1 MKLGKL
7 SLVAVMA
14 LGTSAFAVD
23 NIKVNG
29 EAKLWYQ
36 TSEYS
41 GPAAVAGGTNTQD
54 FFDKTT
60 NSMAEAKLSVGGSAD
75 LAQNISLNVKMT
87 AISTLGLENNL
98 VGAIPAAKYNND
110 GTSAA
115 NQLNDQSWMEV
126 ANIKY
131 ATKEFDVAAGRMA
144 LNTPLCFSEN
154 WNVVD
159 NTFEAAV
166 AHAYVGDTILAAA
179 WVGKHNGVGLLQTS
193 GSAATHGG
201 RGSTVA
207 YGGDFHTFGTNGA
220 YAAAAINKS
229 VPNTTLQAWY
239 YNVPNIA
246 DAYWLQA
253 DTKVAGMVDLGIQ
266 YAGMSPKL
274 SAGTV
279 SAAVDA
285 AGTTTPSGGAIAA
298 ANADTSKR
306 NSDVIAVKAAVDV
319 AGVNLYAAYSK
330 VSTGTLGFANVATGD
345 KTSLYTGLGSIYMDG
360 EIVAAPD
367 TKAWKVG
374 ASTKMVP
381 GVTLSTSYCSAKVG
395 NNDGAAGPVQ
405 GAASVDTDFN
415 AWDLVAATKVGPVD
429 LTAIYTQFSKDVKT
443 DPVTPTASNSDK
455 DTDTFRLIASLKF

>member
-41 GPAAVAGGTNTQD
+41 GQGAGATTSQD
-54 FFDKTT
+54 FFDKTA
-60 NSMAEAKLSVGGSAD
+60 NSSALVKLSVGGSAD
-75 LAQNISLNVKMT
+75 LVQNLSLNVKMT
-87 AISTLGLENNL
+87 GISTLGLENNL
-98 VGAIPAAKYNND
+98 VGATPAAKFNNN
-110 GTSAA
+110 GVSAGA
-115 NQLNDQSWMEV
+115 NALNDQSWMEV

-131 ATKEFDVAAGRMA
+131 ATKEFDVAMGRMA
-144 LNTPLCFSEN
+144 LSTPLCFTEN

-179 WVGKHNGVGLLQTS
+179 WVGKHNGVGVLQPTS
-193 GSAATHGG
+193 G
-201 RGSTVA
+201 RGTTVA
-207 YGGDFHTFGTNGA
+207 YSGDFHNFGVSGA

-239 YNVPNIA
+239 YNVPDIA

-253 DTKVAGMVDLGIQ
+253 DTKVAGMVDLGVQ
-266 YAGMSPKL
+266 FAGMNTD
-274 SAGTV
+274 SATSTLG
-279 SAAVDA
+279 SAA
-285 AGTTTPSGGAIAA
+285 
-298 ANADTSKR
+298 TSHR
-306 NSDVIAVKAAVDV
+306 DSTVVAVKGAVDV

-381 GVTLSTSYCSAKVG
+381 GVTLSTSYCAAEVG
-395 NNDGAAGPVQ
+395 NNEGTAGAVQ
-405 GAASVDTDFN
+405 GAASINTDFK
-415 AWDLVAATKVGPVD
+415 AWDVVAATKVGPVD
-429 LTAIYTQFSKDVKT
+429 LTAIYTQFDKDVKAT
-443 DPVTPTASNSDK
+443 DTSDK
-455 DTDTFRLIASLKF
+455 TTDTIRVIASLKF

>member
-41 GPAAVAGGTNTQD
+41 GQGAGATTSQD
-54 FFDKTT
+54 FFDKTA
-60 NSMAEAKLSVGGSAD
+60 NSSALAKLSVGGSAD
-75 LAQNISLNVKMT
+75 LVQNISLNVKMT

-98 VGAIPAAKYNND
+98 VGATPAAKFGND
-110 GTSAA
+110 GANHQNPGVDMTS
-115 NQLNDQSWMEV
+115 LNDQSWMEV

-179 WVGKHNGVGLLQTS
+179 WVGKHNGVGLLQP
-193 GSAATHGG
+193 AAG
-201 RGSTVA
+201 RGTTVA
-207 YGGDFHTFGTNGA
+207 YSGEFHNFGVSGA

-239 YNVPNIA
+239 YNVPDIA

-253 DTKVAGMVDLGIQ
+253 DTKVAGMVDLGVQ
-266 YAGMSPKL
+266 FAGMNTD
-274 SAGTV
+274 SATSTLG
-279 SAAVDA
+279 
-285 AGTTTPSGGAIAA
+285 AA
-298 ANADTSKR
+298 ATSHR
-306 NSDVIAVKAAVDV
+306 DSTVVAVKGAVDV

-381 GVTLSTSYCSAKVG
+381 GVTLSTSYCAAEVG
-395 NNDGAAGPVQ
+395 NNEGTAGAVQ
-405 GAASVDTDFN
+405 GALASVNTDFK
-415 AWDLVAATKVGPVD
+415 AWDIVAATKVGPVD
-429 LTAIYTQFSKDVKT
+429 LTAIYTQFDKDVKAN
-443 DPVTPTASNSDK
+443 DNNDK
-455 DTDTFRLIASLKF
+455 TTDTFRLIASLKF

>member
-41 GPAAVAGGTNTQD
+41 GAAAATTAISTGSTVMQKDAS
-54 FFDKTT
+54 FFDKKA

-75 LAQNISLNVKMT
+75 LAQNLSMNVKLT

-98 VGAIPAAKYNND
+98 VGAIPAAKFDNA
-110 GTSAA
+110 GVSAT

-131 ATKEFDVAAGRMA
+131 ATKEFDVAMGRMA
-144 LNTPLCFSEN
+144 LNTPLCFTEN

-179 WVGKHNGVGLLQTS
+179 WVGKHNGVGLLQP
-193 GSAATHGG
+193 AAG
-201 RGSTVA
+201 RGTTVA
-207 YGGDFHTFGTNGA
+207 YGGDFHNFGLNGA

-246 DAYWLQA
+246 DAVWLQA
-253 DTKVAGMVDLGIQ
+253 DTKVMGMVDLGAQ
-266 YAGMSPKL
+266 YSSMAPKNL
-274 SAGTV
+274 GT
-279 SAAVDA
+279 
-285 AGTTTPSGGAIAA
+285 GTS
-298 ANADTSKR
+298 DR
-306 NSDVIAVKAAVDV
+306 NSNAVAVKAAVDV
-319 AGVNLYAAYSK
+319 SGVNLYAAYSK

-381 GVTLSTSYCSAKVG
+381 GVTLSTSYCSAEIG
-395 NNDGAAGPVQ
+395 HNEGTAGAVQ
-405 GAASVDTDFN
+405 GTLATIDTDFK
-415 AWDLVAATKVGPVD
+415 AWDVVAATKVGPVD
-429 LTAIYTQFSKDVKT
+429 LTAIYTQFDKDVKAT
-443 DPVTPTASNSDK
+443 NTSDK
-455 DTDTFRLIASLKF
+455 TTDTIRVIASLKF

>member
-41 GPAAVAGGTNTQD
+41 GGATAVPAADAAKD
-54 FFDKTT
+54 FFDKTN
-60 NSMAEAKLSVGGSAD
+60 NSSALAKLSVGGSAD
-75 LAQNISLNVKMT
+75 LVQNISLNVKMT

-115 NQLNDQSWMEV
+115 NALNDQSWMEV

-179 WVGKHNGVGLLQTS
+179 WVGKHNGVGLLQPT
-193 GSAATHGG
+193 AG
-201 RGSTVA
+201 RGTTVA
-207 YGGDFHTFGTNGA
+207 YGGDFHNFGVSGA

-239 YNVPNIA
+239 YNVPDIA

-253 DTKVAGMVDLGIQ
+253 DTKVAGMVDLGVQ
-266 YAGMSPKL
+266 FAGMNTD
-274 SAGTV
+274 SAI
-279 SAAVDA
+279 
-285 AGTTTPSGGAIAA
+285 TTLGAA
-298 ANADTSKR
+298 ATSHR
-306 NSDVIAVKAAVDV
+306 DSTVVAVKGAVDV

-381 GVTLSTSYCSAKVG
+381 GVTLSTSYCAAEVG
-395 NNDGAAGPVQ
+395 NNEGTAGAVQ
-405 GAASVDTDFN
+405 GAASVNTDFK
-415 AWDLVAATKVGPVD
+415 AWDVVAATKVGPVD
-429 LTAIYTQFSKDVKT
+429 LTAIYTQFDKDVKANDT
-443 DPVTPTASNSDK
+443 SDK
-455 DTDTFRLIASLKF
+455 TTDTFRLIASLKF

>member
-41 GPAAVAGGTNTQD
+41 GQGASAAAQAQD
-54 FFDKTT
+54 FFDKTS
-60 NSMAEAKLSVGGSAD
+60 NSSALARLSVGGSAD
-75 LAQNISLNVKMT
+75 LVQNISLNVKMT

-98 VGAIPAAKYNND
+98 VGATPAAKYNND

-115 NQLNDQSWMEV
+115 NALNDQSWMEV

-179 WVGKHNGVGLLQTS
+179 WVGKHNGVGLLQPVDTS
-193 GSAATHGG
+193 VTPNVEHG
-201 RGSTVA
+201 RGTTVA
-207 YGGDFHTFGTNGA
+207 YGGDFHTFGLNGA

-229 VPNTTLQAWY
+229 LPNTTLQAWY
-239 YNVPNIA
+239 YNVVNIT
-246 DAYWLQA
+246 DAVWLQA

-266 YAGMSPKL
+266 YSTMSPKNL
-274 SAGTV
+274 GAGT
-279 SAAVDA
+279 SD
-285 AGTTTPSGGAIAA
+285 
-298 ANADTSKR
+298 R
-306 NSDVIAVKAAVDV
+306 NSNAVAVKGAVDV

-330 VSTGTLGFANVATGD
+330 VSTGTLGFANAATGD

-381 GVTLSTSYCSAKVG
+381 GVTLSTSYCAAEVG
-395 NNDGAAGPVQ
+395 NNEGTPGAVQ
-405 GAASVDTDFN
+405 GAASANTDFK
-415 AWDLVAATKVGPVD
+415 AWDVVAATKVGPVD
-429 LTAIYTQFSKDVKT
+429 LTAIYTQFDKDVKAT
-443 DPVTPTASNSDK
+443 DTSDK
-455 DTDTFRLIASLKF
+455 TTDTIRVIASLKF

>member
-1 MKLGKL
+1 
-7 SLVAVMA
+7 
-14 LGTSAFAVD
+14 
-23 NIKVNG
+23 
-29 EAKLWYQ
+29 
-36 TSEYS
+36 
-41 GPAAVAGGTNTQD
+41 
-54 FFDKTT
+54 
-60 NSMAEAKLSVGGSAD
+60 LSVGGSAD
-75 LAQNISLNVKMT
+75 LVQNISLNVKMT
-87 AISTLGLENNL
+87 AISTLGLNNNL

-110 GTSAA
+110 GTLAA
-115 NQLNDQSWMEV
+115 NALDDQSWMEV

-144 LNTPLCFSEN
+144 LSTPLCFSEN

-193 GSAATHGG
+193 GTEATHGG

-253 DTKVAGMVDLGIQ
+253 DTKVAGMIDLGIQ
-266 YAGMSPKL
+266 YSSMSPKL
-274 SAGTV
+274 SNATV
-279 SAAVDA
+279 VA
-285 AGTTTPSGGAIAA
+285 AGYASGTENAA
-298 ANADTSKR
+298 GVKKD
-306 NSDVIAVKAAVDV
+306 SDAIAVKAAVDV

-381 GVTLSTSYCSAKVG
+381 GVTLSTSYCSAEVG
-395 NNDGAAGPVQ
+395 ANSGATAAVAGAAT
-405 GAASVDTDFN
+405 ASTDFK
-415 AWDLVAATKVGPVD
+415 AWDVVAATKVGPVD
-429 LTAIYTQFSKDVKT
+429 LTAIYTQFDKDVKAT
-443 DPVTPTASNSDK
+443 DNTDK
-455 DTDTFRLIASLKF
+455 TTDTIRVIASLKF

>member
-41 GPAAVAGGTNTQD
+41 GQGATAAAKAQD

-60 NSMAEAKLSVGGSAD
+60 NSMAEARLSVGGSAD
-75 LAQNISLNVKMT
+75 LVQNLSLNVRMT

-98 VGAIPAAKYNND
+98 VGAIPSAKYNND
-110 GTSAA
+110 GTSAT
-115 NQLNDQSWMEV
+115 NQLNDQSWMEI

-131 ATKEFDVAAGRMA
+131 ATKEFDVAMGRMA
-144 LNTPLCFSEN
+144 LNTPLCFTEN
-154 WNVVD
+154 WNVVE

-179 WVGKHNGVGLLQTS
+179 WVGKHNGVGLLQPVDTS
-193 GSAATHGG
+193 VTPNVEHG
-201 RGSTVA
+201 RGTTVA
-207 YGGDFHTFGTNGA
+207 YGGDFHNFGKNGA

-246 DAYWLQA
+246 DAVWLQA
-253 DTKVAGMVDLGIQ
+253 DTKVAGMVDLGAQ
-266 YAGMSPKL
+266 YSNMNPKNL
-274 SAGTV
+274 GTGT
-279 SAAVDA
+279 SDRSSDA
-285 AGTTTPSGGAIAA
+285 L
-298 ANADTSKR
+298 
-306 NSDVIAVKAAVDV
+306 AVKAAVDV
-319 AGVNLYAAYSK
+319 AGVNIYAAYSK

-381 GVTLSTSYCSAKVG
+381 GVTLSTSYCAAEVG
-395 NNDGAAGPVQ
+395 NNEGTAGAVQ
-405 GAASVDTDFN
+405 GAASVNTDFN
-415 AWDLVAATKVGPVD
+415 AWDVVAATKVGPVD
-429 LTAIYTQFSKDVKT
+429 LTAIYTQLDKDVKANDT
-443 DPVTPTASNSDK
+443 SDK
-455 DTDTFRLIASLKF
+455 TTDTLRLIASLKF